1 MVPLKLP
8 LEKTLILVKPDGVQ
22 RGLVGAILGRFEQVG
37 LKIVALRVVHPS
49 REQAEKHYPNT
60 PEWIEGMGQKTLQ
73 SYKENGVDPIAEVGT
88 DDPRKIGE
96 MVKQWN
102 IEYLS
107 SGPVVACVLEGYH
120 AIQVVRKMSGH
131 TLPLAAAPGTIRG
144 DYSTASP
151 IVANALRHAIRNL
164 IHASSTTDEAD
175 HEVAHWFPQGGLASY
190 KRSDE
195 TAMF

>member
-1 MVPLKLP
+1 MKLP

-22 RGLVGAILGRFEQVG
+22 RGLVGAILGRFEQAG

-60 PEWIEGMGQKTLQ
+60 AEWIEGMGQKTLQ

-88 DDPRKIGE
+88 DDPRSIGE
-96 MVKQWN
+96 LVKQWN
-102 IEYLS
+102 IDYLS

-120 AIQVVRKMSGH
+120 AIQVVRKMCGH
-131 TLPLAAAPGTIRG
+131 TLPLVAGPGTIRG

-151 IVANALRHAIRNL
+151 IIANALRHAIHNL
-164 IHASSTTDEAD
+164 IHASSTPEEAE
-175 HEVAHWFPQGGLASY
+175 HEIAHWFPEGGLVSY
-190 KRSDE
+190 KRPDE
-195 TAMF
+195 AAMF

>member
-1 MVPLKLP
+1 MKLP

-37 LKIVALRVVHPS
+37 LKIVALRVVHPT
-49 REQAEKHYPNT
+49 RDQAERHYPNT

-73 SYKENGVDPIAEVGT
+73 SYKENGVDPMAEVGT
-88 DDPRKIGE
+88 TDARKIGE

-120 AIQVVRKMSGH
+120 AIQTVRKMCGH

-151 IVANALRHAIRNL
+151 ILANALRHAIHNL
-164 IHASSTTDEAD
+164 IHASSTPDEAE
-175 HEVAHWFPQGGLASY
+175 HEIAHWFPDGGIVSY
-190 KRSDE
+190 KRPDE
-195 TAMF
+195 AAMY

>member
-1 MVPLKLP
+1 MKLP

-37 LKIVALRVVHPS
+37 LKIVALRVVHPT
-49 REQAEKHYPNT
+49 RDQAERHYPNT

-73 SYKENGVDPIAEVGT
+73 SYKENGVDPMAEVGT
-88 DDPRKIGE
+88 ADARKIGE

-120 AIQVVRKMSGH
+120 AIQVVRKMCGH

-151 IVANALRHAIRNL
+151 ILANAFRHAIHNL
-164 IHASSTTDEAD
+164 IHASSTPEEAE
-175 HEVAHWFPQGGLASY
+175 HEIAHWFPDGGIVSY
-190 KRSDE
+190 KRPDE
-195 TAMF
+195 AAMY

>member
-1 MVPLKLP
+1 MKLP

-120 AIQVVRKMSGH
+120 AIQVVRKMCGH

-175 HEVAHWFPQGGLASY
+175 HEVAHWFPQGGLSSY
-190 KRSDE
+190 RRSDE